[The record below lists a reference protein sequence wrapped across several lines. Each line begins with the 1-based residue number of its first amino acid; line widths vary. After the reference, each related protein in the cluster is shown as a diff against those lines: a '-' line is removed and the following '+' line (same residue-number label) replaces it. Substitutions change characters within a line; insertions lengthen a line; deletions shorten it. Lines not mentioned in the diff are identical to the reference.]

1 MTYHLSEVVETC
13 FDEAIAQVTAS
24 LKQQGMVVLT
34 EMDVAHRTQSE
45 R

>member
-1 MTYHLSEVVETC
+1 MTYHFSEVVETC
-13 FDEAIAQVTAS
+13 FDEAIAQVAES
-24 LKQQGMVVLT
+24 LKQEGMGVLT